1 MKAPTSE
8 VARQIERRMRALNLN
23 PFSLAKQAG
32 MSRTAV
38 YDILSGKSRHPRH
51 DTLEKICGVLGCS
64 LGQLMVADGATPPS
78 RAAVGGD
85 VRTAAVLEVDLRHVD
100 GVALQVPAN
109 GASVL
114 QEWHLPKD
122 LLRLRTTADAQAL
135 RIIAVQGDS
144 MAPDFRPGERVMV
157 DLADRI
163 PSPPGVFVVWDGF
176 GFVLKRLEMVPYS
189 APARVRIVSSNRAYE
204 THELPAESLSVNGRV
219 IGKWHWV

>member
-1 MKAPTSE
+1 
-8 VARQIERRMRALNLN
+8 MRALNLN

-51 DTLEKICGVLGCS
+51 DTLEKICSVLGCS
-64 LGQLMVADGATPPS
+64 LGELMARDGVTRASRTAVADA
-78 RAAVGGD
+78 
-85 VRTAAVLEVDLRHVD
+85 RTAAVVEVDLRHVD

-109 GASVL
+109 GAPVM
-114 QEWHLPKD
+114 QEWRLPKD
-122 LLRLRTTADAQAL
+122 LLRLHTTAEAQAL
-135 RIIAVQGDS
+135 RIITVQGDS

-157 DLADRI
+157 DLADRT

-189 APARVRIVSSNRAYE
+189 APARVRIVSSNRSYK